1 MNKNKLYQQ
10 ALSYLVN
17 GYSIIPLRKNKL
29 PLLKENVVFQRER
42 HATDE
47 ELELWWKKTPDANI
61 GICTGKISNITVVDI
76 DTSGEQTIPLDTF
89 PATFTVKTPTGGFH
103 LYYEYDPEIKQTAN
117 TYPQFPHVDIRNDGG
132 YVVAPP
138 SEAEYIKGKV
148 RVKGLYTIHRKLP
161 IVPFPRQLFLKN
173 GETLQSGNSTLSKQ
187 KVAGILRG
195 LNKMAEGDGRNNAL
209 TSITGK
215 LLNMVQFND
224 HESVAYPIL
233 LSTNKQFQTPLPE
246 SEVRTIFE
254 SIHNKEAKKPLA
266 TVEFLRND
274 KGIIP
279 NEENVY
285 RTIKAD
291 LLLRDCFRY
300 NTFVGLIESK
310 FENETWEPI
319 QRVDVISVRMHLMR
333 LYPHFSKI
341 PHSSVE
347 DSIIRY
353 AKESKVSPPVEYFK
367 SLVWDKVTR
376 LNSWISKTYNT
387 PDDEYHQ
394 AVASNWWKGMVKRM
408 VHPGCKFDYV
418 LVLEGRQGIKKSTSL
433 GIIGSIPNH
442 PSLHVETVFTPDNK
456 DFFMLFGGKAIV
468 EFSEGETL
476 TRTESKHLKAI
487 ISMQF
492 DKYRPPYERSPKD
505 FPRQCVFAMTTNQE
519 EYLKDETGN
528 RRWLPVACEGT
539 VNTEWLIENKEQL
552 YAEAYHRVIELKET
566 VYEFPEEETL
576 RQQQMRQLTDPKEE
590 QIYEWY
596 FNKLGD
602 SERNEGITTRM
613 AYVGGVQGGS
623 SFGREMGK
631 LEEMQISGIF
641 KNNLYLDKKRIQIE
655 NARFYRYYPSE
666 RTMKIAP
673 KNVIKVSA
681 EALFKTF

>member
-29 PLLKENVVFQRER
+29 PLLNENVVFQRER

-47 ELELWWKKTPDANI
+47 EVEVWWKKTPDANI

-76 DTSGEQTIPLDTF
+76 DTSGETTIPLDTF
-89 PATFTVKTPTGGFH
+89 PATYTVKTPTGGFH

-138 SEAEYIKGKV
+138 SEAEYTKGKKNIKGK
-148 RVKGLYTIHRKLP
+148 YTVHKKLP
-161 IVPFPRQLFLKN
+161 VVPFPRSLFIKS
-173 GETLQSGNSTLSKQ
+173 GETMQGGNSLSKQ

-195 LNKMAEGDGRNNAL
+195 MNKMAEGDGRNNAL

-215 LLNMVQFND
+215 LLNMVNFND
-224 HESVAYPIL
+224 HEAVAYPIL
-233 LSTNKQFQTPLPE
+233 LSTNKQFKTPLPE
-246 SEVRTIFE
+246 SEVRTIFL
-254 SIHNKEAKKPLA
+254 SIHNREAKKPLA
-266 TVEFLRND
+266 TVEFLKND

-285 RTIKAD
+285 RTIKND
-291 LLLRDCFRY
+291 LQLRDMFRY
-300 NTFVGLIESK
+300 NTFIGLIESK
-310 FENETWEPI
+310 FENDNWESL
-319 QRVDVISVRMHLMR
+319 QRVDVTSVRMHLMR
-333 LYPHFSKI
+333 MYPHFSKI

-347 DSIIRY
+347 DAILRY
-353 AKESKVSPPVEYFK
+353 AKDNKVSPPVEYFK
-367 SLVWDKVTR
+367 SLVWDQTPR
-376 LNSWISKTYNT
+376 LNSWLSKTYNV
-387 PDDEYHQ
+387 PDDIYHQ
-394 AVASNWWKGMVKRM
+394 AVGSNWIKGMIKRIVM
-408 VHPGCKFDYV
+408 PGCKFDYV
-418 LVLEGRQGIKKSTSL
+418 MVLEGRQGIKKSTSL
-433 GIIGSIPNH
+433 AIIGSIPNH

-476 TRTESKHLKAI
+476 SRTEAKHLKAI
-487 ISMQF
+487 ITMQF

-528 RRWLPVACEGT
+528 RRWLPVACEGM
-539 VNTEWLIENKEQL
+539 VNTEWLIENKEQIF
-552 YAEAYHRVIELKET
+552 AEAYHRVITLGESIH
-566 VYEFPEEETL
+566 EFPEEET
-576 RQQQMRQLTDPKEE
+576 RIQQQMRQLTDPKEE

-602 SERNEGITTRM
+602 SERNAGITTRA
-613 AYVGGVQGGS
+613 AYIGGVLGGS
-623 SFGREMGK
+623 AFGKEMGK
-631 LEEMQISGIF
+631 LEEMQVGGIL
-641 KNNLYLDKKRIQIE
+641 KNNLFLDRKRIRDGGD
-655 NARFYRYYPSE
+655 RFYRYYPGE
-666 RTMKIAP
+666 ATKKIAP
-673 KNVIKVSA
+673 KSIVIVSA
-681 EALFKTF
+681 EEEFALF